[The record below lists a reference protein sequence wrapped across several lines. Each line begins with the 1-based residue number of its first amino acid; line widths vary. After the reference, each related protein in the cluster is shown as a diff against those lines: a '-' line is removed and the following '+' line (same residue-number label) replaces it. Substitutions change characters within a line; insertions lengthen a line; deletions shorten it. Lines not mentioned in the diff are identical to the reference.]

1 MICQKCGHDYEDIN
15 NTFYAHGEDTH
26 GNIRRDTVCKY
37 CRREEGKQYRAAKRK
52 GELIYRARPF
62 SKDLSCWKRNT
73 REKFLHYMTH
83 NPVYFKEQF
92 GREPTE
98 ENIIEEYEE
107 VRRLIN
113 LIEQQ
118 GVTYEQDTQPV
129 CHIRI

>member
-98 ENIIEEYEE
+98 ENIIEEYYETQ
-107 VRRLIN
+107 RLIDTMD
-113 LIEQQ
+113 QQ
-118 GVTYEQDTQPV
+118 TEAYDELDRCAV
-129 CHIRI
+129 